1 MMKKSI
7 RILLIIFSF
16 FVITNTVNAESLKQI
31 KDELAKNKA
40 EQSSII
46 ARQKEVQ
53 NKINSVKGDISGLED
68 DIEKCENEIEELTKK
83 IDELNAKI
91 AEKQKEIDNLFS
103 FLQISNGDNV
113 YLEYI
118 FEAKSF
124 TDFIYRSAVVE
135 ELTKYNDEVIDDMYN
150 MIEEHKKLQ
159 AELKDKIKKNEDSIA
174 ALEKKLKEYD
184 INLNDLAKAHTDV
197 KKDIEAEEQTIEL
210 YELIYSQVGCSED
223 EDLVKCLTQGA
234 ENAGAVTA
242 SGFLRP
248 LERGSI
254 SSNYGYRICPVHGRE
269 LHNGID
275 IAVSMNTDVYAAA
288 VGTVTG
294 ITRKSSCGGNII
306 TINHTINGSQ
316 YRTVYMHLASIN
328 VSMGQ
333 VVTPLTVIGKSGGG
347 GYTLRKNGGWDTCS
361 TGAHLH
367 FTIKKGWSGSS
378 TVDPRSFVDF
388 PSKGGSFYSRWN

>member
-1 MMKKSI
+1 MMKKCI
-7 RILLIIFSF
+7 KILLIICSF
-16 FVITNTVNAESLKQI
+16 FIITNTVNAESLKQI
-31 KDELAKNKA
+31 KEELAKNKA

-53 NKINSVKGDISGLED
+53 KKIESAKDDISDLETE
-68 DIEKCENEIEELTKK
+68 IEKCENEIEELTKK
-83 IDELNAKI
+83 IDELNAQI

-150 MIEEHKKLQ
+150 LIEQHKKLQ
-159 AELKDKIKKNEDSIA
+159 AELKETIQKNEKSIA
-174 ALEKKLKEYD
+174 ALEEKLKQYD
-184 INLNDLAKAHTDV
+184 VNLNDLAKAHTDV

-210 YELIYSQVGCSED
+210 YEVIYKQVGCSED
-223 EDLVKCLTQGA
+223 EDLVKCLSKGS
-234 ENAGAVTA
+234 GAVNS
-242 SGFLRP
+242 SGFMRP

-288 VGTVTG
+288 IGTVTG
-294 ITRKSSCGGNII
+294 ITRKSSCGGNIV
-306 TINHTINGSQ
+306 TINHTINGKQ

-333 VVTPLTVIGKSGGG
+333 VVTPLTVIGGSGGG
-347 GYTLRKNGGWDTCS
+347 GYTLKKNGGWDTCS

-367 FTIKKGWSGSS
+367 FTIKTGWSGSS
-378 TVDPRSFVDF
+378 TVDPRSFINF
-388 PSKGGSFYSRWN
+388 PAKGGSFYSRW